1 MYFLER
7 THKIFNL
14 CRQVTLEE
22 ATAKAAQLNIMFME
36 TSAKAGHNVKSLF
49 KKIAMSLPGMEKDT
63 QTEPNTSAF
72 AFCFSFFHPHII
84 LGARNR
90 CHNDGS
96 RRSATSI
103 FMLLTHSCILIPVPI
118 PDPVLAFPRGENQS
132 GSQFYPDVKIKKTK
146 LHRSVAPVHI
156 PVADQPLFIVFPAP
170 LGFASVNRDH
180 FSSFC
185 LFSSAFSSPATVPS
199 ISESI

>member
-1 MYFLER
+1 
-7 THKIFNL
+7 
-14 CRQVTLEE
+14 
-22 ATAKAAQLNIMFME
+22 ME

-72 AFCFSFFHPHII
+72 VFRFSFFHPHTV

-146 LHRSVAPVHI
+146 LQSVSCPCAYSGSRSTPIHRVSRTPWICIRESGPFLILLPFLFRFFFTSDCTVHLRI
-156 PVADQPLFIVFPAP
+156 NLKLF
-170 LGFASVNRDH
+170 R
-180 FSSFC
+180 
-185 LFSSAFSSPATVPS
+185 
-199 ISESI
+199 